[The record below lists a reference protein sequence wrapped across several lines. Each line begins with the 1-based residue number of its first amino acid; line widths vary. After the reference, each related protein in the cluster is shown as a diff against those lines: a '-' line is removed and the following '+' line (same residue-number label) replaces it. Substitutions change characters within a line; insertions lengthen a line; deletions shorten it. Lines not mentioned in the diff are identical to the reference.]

1 MKNVYLDNS
10 ATTRMDSSV
19 LEEMIPFL
27 SDNYGNASSVY
38 SIGRLSKKAIE
49 DSREKVANILNCR
62 PDEIYFTSGGS
73 ESDNTAIKGIARAN
87 KEKGKHII
95 TSKIEHLAV
104 LDTCKKLEE
113 DGFEVTYL
121 DVDKYGRIN
130 LDELKSSIRKDTILI
145 SIMYANNEVGTIQQ
159 ISQIGKIAKENN
171 IYFHTDAVQAI
182 GSVKIDVQAQNIDSL
197 SLSAHK
203 FYGPKGIGVLYVKK
217 DIKFEKFIDGGHQ
230 ERNKRAGTE
239 NVANIVGLAKAL
251 EMAYDKLEEHTLK
264 ISQLRDY
271 YENSVKESIPNIK
284 INGDINDRLPGNSN
298 ISFIGVNGQDLLLNL
313 DMMGICVSSGS
324 ACTSGSINASHV
336 LMALGL
342 DEDIARSSIRVS
354 IGKYNT
360 KEDIDYLVK
369 NLIEIVDRQRKI

>member
-121 DVDKYGRIN
+121 DVDEYGRIN

-313 DMMGICVSSGS
+313 DMLGICVSSGS

>member
-73 ESDNTAIKGIARAN
+73 ESDNTAIKGISRAN
-87 KEKGKHII
+87 REKGKHII

-121 DVDKYGRIN
+121 DVDEYGRIN

-203 FYGPKGIGVLYVKK
+203 FYGPKGIGILYVKK

-313 DMMGICVSSGS
+313 DMMEICVSSGS

>member
-87 KEKGKHII
+87 REKGKHII

-121 DVDKYGRIN
+121 DVDEYGRIN

-203 FYGPKGIGVLYVKK
+203 FYGPKGIGILYVKK

-239 NVANIVGLAKAL
+239 NVANIVGLEKAL

-271 YENSVKESIPNIK
+271 YENSVKESIPNSK

>member
-87 KEKGKHII
+87 REKGKHII

-121 DVDKYGRIN
+121 DVDEYGRIN

-182 GSVKIDVQAQNIDSL
+182 GSAKIDVQAQNIDSL

-203 FYGPKGIGVLYVKK
+203 FYGPKGIGILYVKK

>member
-10 ATTRMDSSV
+10 ATTRMDSGV

-87 KEKGKHII
+87 REKGKHII

-121 DVDKYGRIN
+121 DVDEYGRIN

-159 ISQIGKIAKENN
+159 ISQIGKIVKENN

-203 FYGPKGIGVLYVKK
+203 FYGPKGIGILYVKK

-298 ISFIGVNGQDLLLNL
+298 ITFIGVNGQDLLLNL

>member
-87 KEKGKHII
+87 REKGKHII

-121 DVDKYGRIN
+121 DVDEYGRIN

-203 FYGPKGIGVLYVKK
+203 FYGPKGIGILYVKK

-313 DMMGICVSSGS
+313 DMMEICVSSGS

>member
-87 KEKGKHII
+87 REKGKHII

-121 DVDKYGRIN
+121 DVDEYGRIN

-182 GSVKIDVQAQNIDSL
+182 GSAKIDVQAQNIDSL

-203 FYGPKGIGVLYVKK
+203 FYGPKGIGILYVKK

-369 NLIEIVDRQRKI
+369 KLIEIVDRQRKI

>member
-87 KEKGKHII
+87 REKGKHII

-121 DVDKYGRIN
+121 DVDEYGRIN

-203 FYGPKGIGVLYVKK
+203 FYGPKGIGILYVKK

-251 EMAYDKLEEHTLK
+251 EMAYDKLEEHNIK

>member
-230 ERNKRAGTE
+230 ERNERAGTE

>member
-87 KEKGKHII
+87 REKGKHII

-121 DVDKYGRIN
+121 DVDEYGRIN

-197 SLSAHK
+197 SLSSHK
-203 FYGPKGIGVLYVKK
+203 FYGPKGIGILYVKK

>member
-87 KEKGKHII
+87 REKGKHII

-121 DVDKYGRIN
+121 DVDEYGRIN

-159 ISQIGKIAKENN
+159 ISQIGKIVKENN

-203 FYGPKGIGVLYVKK
+203 FYGPKGIGILYVKK

-313 DMMGICVSSGS
+313 DMMEICVSSGS

>member
-95 TSKIEHLAV
+95 TSNIEHLAV

>member
-87 KEKGKHII
+87 REKGKHII

-121 DVDKYGRIN
+121 DVDEYGRIN

-159 ISQIGKIAKENN
+159 ISQIWKIDKENN
-171 IYFHTDAVQAI
+171 IYYHTDAVQAI

-203 FYGPKGIGVLYVKK
+203 FYGPKGIGILYVKK

>member
-19 LEEMIPFL
+19 LEEMIPFF

-87 KEKGKHII
+87 REKGKHII

-121 DVDKYGRIN
+121 DVDEYGRIN

-145 SIMYANNEVGTIQQ
+145 SIMYANNEGGTIQQ

-203 FYGPKGIGVLYVKK
+203 FYGPKGIGILYVKK

>member
-159 ISQIGKIAKENN
+159 IPEIGKIAKENN

-251 EMAYDKLEEHTLK
+251 EMAYDKLDEHTLK

-298 ISFIGVNGQDLLLNL
+298 VSFIGVNGQDLLLNL

-369 NLIEIVDRQRKI
+369 NLIEIVDRQREI

>member
-87 KEKGKHII
+87 REKGKHII

-121 DVDKYGRIN
+121 DVDEYGRIN

-203 FYGPKGIGVLYVKK
+203 FYGPKGIGILYVKK

-239 NVANIVGLAKAL
+239 NVANIVALAKAL

-271 YENSVKESIPNIK
+271 YENSVKESILNIK

>member
-87 KEKGKHII
+87 REKGKHII

-121 DVDKYGRIN
+121 DVDEYGRIN

-159 ISQIGKIAKENN
+159 IPQIGKIAKENN

-203 FYGPKGIGVLYVKK
+203 FYGPKGIGILYVKK

>member
-1 MKNVYLDNS
+1 M
-10 ATTRMDSSV
+10 
-19 LEEMIPFL
+19 
-27 SDNYGNASSVY
+27 
-38 SIGRLSKKAIE
+38 
-49 DSREKVANILNCR
+49 
-62 PDEIYFTSGGS
+62 
-73 ESDNTAIKGIARAN
+73 
-87 KEKGKHII
+87 
-95 TSKIEHLAV
+95 AV

-121 DVDKYGRIN
+121 DVDEYGRIN

-203 FYGPKGIGVLYVKK
+203 FYGPKGIGILYVKK

-251 EMAYDKLEEHTLK
+251 EMAYDKLEERTLK

>member
-230 ERNKRAGTE
+230 ERNNRA
-239 NVANIVGLAKAL
+239 
-251 EMAYDKLEEHTLK
+251 
-264 ISQLRDY
+264 
-271 YENSVKESIPNIK
+271 
-284 INGDINDRLPGNSN
+284 
-298 ISFIGVNGQDLLLNL
+298 
-313 DMMGICVSSGS
+313 
-324 ACTSGSINASHV
+324 
-336 LMALGL
+336 
-342 DEDIARSSIRVS
+342 
-354 IGKYNT
+354 
-360 KEDIDYLVK
+360 
-369 NLIEIVDRQRKI
+369 

>member
-1 MKNVYLDNS
+1 M
-10 ATTRMDSSV
+10 
-19 LEEMIPFL
+19 
-27 SDNYGNASSVY
+27 
-38 SIGRLSKKAIE
+38 
-49 DSREKVANILNCR
+49 
-62 PDEIYFTSGGS
+62 
-73 ESDNTAIKGIARAN
+73 
-87 KEKGKHII
+87 
-95 TSKIEHLAV
+95 AV

-121 DVDKYGRIN
+121 DVDEYGRIN

-203 FYGPKGIGVLYVKK
+203 FYGPKGIGILYVKK

>member
-87 KEKGKHII
+87 REKGKHII

-121 DVDKYGRIN
+121 DVDEYGRIN

-203 FYGPKGIGVLYVKK
+203 FYGPKGTGILYVKK

>member
-87 KEKGKHII
+87 REKGKHII

-121 DVDKYGRIN
+121 DVDEYGRIN

-203 FYGPKGIGVLYVKK
+203 FYGPKGIGILYVKK

-313 DMMGICVSSGS
+313 DIMGICVSSGS

>member
-87 KEKGKHII
+87 REKGQHII

-121 DVDKYGRIN
+121 DVDEYGRIN

-182 GSVKIDVQAQNIDSL
+182 GSAKIDVQAQNIDSL

-203 FYGPKGIGVLYVKK
+203 FYGPKGIGILYVKK

>member
-87 KEKGKHII
+87 REKGKHII

-121 DVDKYGRIN
+121 DVDEYGRIN

-203 FYGPKGIGVLYVKK
+203 FYGPKGIGILYVKK